1 MLLTKAEQEVGEC
14 LCTSDVAPVSLLGA
28 GSRLRGL
35 IISEVSGGSV

>member
-1 MLLTKAEQEVGEC
+1 MLLTKAEQEVGERV
-14 LCTSDVAPVSLLGA
+14 CTGDATPVSLLGA